1 MYAGHPFVFF
11 LDEKSQSN
19 VLFTVCNLSSP
30 ILCPVKYTNRLSNTN
45 LFSLEEQKS
54 LKTIPIKYR
63 NVTTNT
69 GPPGS
74 VLTRLDNAAFGED
87 NKEGI
92 VAHFSYTNSVAQEEI
107 VFFGK
112 RERNVKYQSTP
123 GNGYYA
129 ELLDGG
135 LVSSQELR
143 DGTLNGLCVTFN
155 DDRAVMLLHYT
166 NGKAL
171 GKFYVWTPI
180 AGLPQSDG
188 LAVEAEFKEPYDFQ
202 KFQLIGGSD
211 LTSIDKPKS
220 GTHLIGEANHPA
232 KKFIA
237 SLNRASQR
245 NIEVIAAGDGDFVPC
260 PPEYADVISNTN
272 LFTLNEQTLLKEIP
286 LKYGKVTTN
295 SGPTGSVLVSYK
307 RWPVQW
313 RENRIWFWAARFQFT
328 NSVAWDD
335 VTPGGGMLHHK
346 IRNEDGDG
354 YDLDYDTYNDG
365 ESDGGGY
372 AGGGGASFRFHQI
385 KHGVQDGLDV
395 VMDHGD
401 HCVQWRRYSNGMMV
415 DKWLYWSPDGNTLML
430 WAKFK
435 EPYDISKY
443 QNK

>member
-1 MYAGHPFVFF
+1 
-11 LDEKSQSN
+11 KSQSN

-135 LVSSQELR
+135 LVSFQELR

-188 LAVEAEFKEPYDFQ
+188 LAVEAEFKEPYYFQ

-260 PPEYADVISNTN
+260 PD
-272 LFTLNEQTLLKEIP
+272 
-286 LKYGKVTTN
+286 
-295 SGPTGSVLVSYK
+295 
-307 RWPVQW
+307 R
-313 RENRIWFWAARFQFT
+313 
-328 NSVAWDD
+328 
-335 VTPGGGMLHHK
+335 
-346 IRNEDGDG
+346 
-354 YDLDYDTYNDG
+354 
-365 ESDGGGY
+365 
-372 AGGGGASFRFHQI
+372 
-385 KHGVQDGLDV
+385 
-395 VMDHGD
+395 
-401 HCVQWRRYSNGMMV
+401 
-415 DKWLYWSPDGNTLML
+415 
-430 WAKFK
+430 
-435 EPYDISKY
+435 
-443 QNK
+443 